1 MGLQDSNGVW
11 NEDKEGIE
19 RVIMDYFTS
28 IYKSDQPSSFEDS
41 LSAITNRVSTDMNAE
56 LIAEFRA
63 EEVWNAL
70 QQMHPTKSPGPNG
83 LLWKSVGGL

>member
-1 MGLQDSNGVW
+1 MW

-28 IYKSDQPSSFEDS
+28 IYRSDQPSSFEDS
-41 LSAITNRVSTDMNAE
+41 LSAITNRVSTDMNVK

-70 QQMHPTKSPGPNG
+70 QQMHPTKSPGPDGMSPIFFKNY
-83 LLWKSVGGL
+83 